1 VTETSTHPPET
12 SARLAGAPR
21 LAGVPVW
28 GDRPTN
34 RDLVLEPRTDT
45 GVDATGAPAEFVE
58 YDFPGVEIGTAEYAE
73 GPTGT
78 TVLHI
83 PAGARLAI
91 DARGGAIGMSNGF
104 EYFAHAICLTGGS
117 IYGLSAG
124 SGVADELR
132 ARGGNRGA
140 VDDLKLVSTAVIY
153 DFSARDTSVYPDAPL
168 GRAATRAAAHGR
180 VPVGRVGAGSTAS
193 AGKIDYART
202 ELTGQGAAFGQVGHV
217 KVLVVT
223 VPNPVGVIVDR
234 AGDVVRGNY
243 DAATGERRRLE
254 PDYVAAIERA
264 EAPRAERG
272 NTTITAVITNVRLS
286 DRELEQFGRQVHSSM
301 NRAIQPFHTAL
312 DGDVLFALTTDEVDL
327 NPHIPAEDDDAPV
340 NSIAVGALAS
350 ELAWDAV
357 LRAAR

>member
-1 VTETSTHPPET
+1 MTTEPQTVEH
-12 SARLAGAPR
+12 R
-21 LAGVPVW
+21 LAGVPDW
-28 GDRPTN
+28 GDRIAN
-34 RDLVLEPRTDT
+34 RDLELVPRTET
-45 GVDATGAPAEFVE
+45 PGATVA
-58 YDFPGVEIGTAEYAE
+58 YDFPGVEVGVAEYAE
-73 GPTGT
+73 GPTGV
-78 TVLHI
+78 TVLHV

-91 DARGGAIGMSNGF
+91 DARGGAIGLSSGF

-153 DFSARDTSVYPDAPL
+153 DFSARDNAIHPDAAL
-168 GRAATRAAAHGR
+168 GRAATRAAKHGS

-202 ELTGQGAAFGQVGHV
+202 ELTGQGAAFAQVGEV
-217 KVLVVT
+217 RVLVVT
-223 VPNPVGVIVDR
+223 VVNPVGVIVDR
-234 AGDVVRGNY
+234 DGTVVRGNY

-254 PDYVAAIERA
+254 PDYLAAMEHAQRPTT
-264 EAPRAERG
+264 EHG
-272 NTTITAVITNVRLS
+272 NTTITAVITNVRMS
-286 DRELEQFGRQVHSSM
+286 DRELVHFGRQVHSSM

-312 DGDVLFALTTDEVDL
+312 DGDALFALTTDEIDL
-327 NPHIPAEDDDAPV
+327 NPSIPAEDDDAPV